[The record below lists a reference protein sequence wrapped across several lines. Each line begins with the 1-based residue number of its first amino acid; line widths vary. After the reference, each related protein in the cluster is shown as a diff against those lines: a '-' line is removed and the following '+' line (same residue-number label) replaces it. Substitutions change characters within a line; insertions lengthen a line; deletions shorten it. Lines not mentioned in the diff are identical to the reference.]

1 MDDTVYKI
9 ALAAFLH
16 DIGKFAER
24 AGMNV
29 TQEYLD
35 NNATLYQPEYKHH
48 YSHKHAVYTAAF
60 IEKYGNFLPPQLNGP
75 GWGDGDPFLNLAAMH
90 HKPETAMQWIITTAD
105 RISSGMDRAEFEE
118 HAKEVQ
124 VRDYKKTRLVPI
136 LEGVRTKGELPEDNL
151 ESYRY
156 RYALGEITPEGIFPK
171 LASASG
177 QSSDDAASREYRD
190 LFARFTEG
198 LGQLA
203 HKGHIPLWFENL
215 DSLLMRFASHIP
227 AATVGKVIPD
237 VSLYDHSR
245 TTAALATAIYLY
257 HFHNDTLNEEGIR
270 SDEEKKLLVVTGDF
284 YGIQSFIFSEGGS
297 TNKASAKI
305 LRGRSF
311 AVSLLSELAAHMV
324 AEEAG
329 LPHSSVVLNAAGKFT
344 AILPNTKEAIA
355 RTDKVEET
363 INAWLIE
370 NYFGEVSIGF
380 STVEASCADFLSSS
394 FEGLWDR
401 VMAASEKRKY
411 HKIDLE
417 RYGGTAVDHL
427 DKFNNDLNRKLCPFC
442 GKRPSSR
449 EVEDDGILGDTR
461 SSCTICR
468 DHIYLGANLVRANRL
483 AVTSGSEIQGDG
495 LREPIFGR
503 YQVSLHAEKKSDF
516 AVNTGNLIKY
526 WDISPATEQGA
537 LRDTASRFING
548 YVPVFSHADTSYDML
563 DRLLG
568 GRKSTKKMDE
578 LFDLATR
585 EQGQPKPFD
594 WLAKM
599 AQTRDENGKLSG
611 IEALGVLKADIDH
624 LGLVLACGMKHPSL
638 SRLSTLS
645 RQINYYFAVHLPF
658 SLKTRPEFRDI
669 YTVFAGGDDLFLIGP
684 WNRMIE
690 FARFLKNSFADYV
703 CHTEQLTISAG
714 IFLCK
719 TGEPVLSIQEKADN
733 ALKLAKG
740 NDRDSIAIFG
750 IPVKWETFGELE
762 SIRET
767 IAAWVKDGTINNA
780 MLYRFNELIDMA
792 KKEKELLRKETV
804 SLEDL
809 ECLKW
814 KARLKYSLARNVGKN
829 LKGDEKRK
837 AIEDVERMAHW
848 LDKHGHAMRIPLW
861 QTLYSQR

>member
-24 AGMNV
+24 AGMDV

-35 NNATLYQPEYKHH
+35 NNAALYQPEYRHH

-60 IEKYGNFLPPQLNGP
+60 IERYGNFLPPQLNGP
-75 GWGDGDPFLNLAAMH
+75 GWGDGDLFLNLAAMH

-118 HAKEVQ
+118 HAKKVQ

-136 LEGVRTKGELPEDNL
+136 LEGVRTNNEWPEDNL
-151 ESYRY
+151 ESYQY
-156 RYALGEITPEGIFPK
+156 LYPLQEISPESIFPRPV
-171 LASASG
+171 SASDR
-177 QSSDDAASREYRD
+177 SSDDAASREYRD
-190 LFARFTEG
+190 LFAGFTEG
-198 LGQLA
+198 LGRLA

-215 DSLLMRFASHIP
+215 DSLLMHFASHIP

-245 TTAALATAIYLY
+245 ATAALATAIYLY
-257 HFHNDTLNEEGIR
+257 HLHNDSLDEKGVRN
-270 SDEEKKLLVVTGDF
+270 DEEKKLLVVTGDF
-284 YGIQSFIFSEGGS
+284 YGIQNFIFSEGGS

-311 AVSLLSELAAHMV
+311 AVSLLSELAGHMV

-344 AILPNTKEAIA
+344 AVLPNTKEAKA
-355 RTDKVEET
+355 RTYEVEEQV
-363 INAWLIE
+363 NAWLIQ

-380 STVEASCADFLSSS
+380 STVEASCADFLSSN

-401 VMAASEKRKY
+401 VMVASEKRKY

-427 DKFNNDLNRKLCPFC
+427 DSFNNDLNKKLCPFC
-442 GKRPSSR
+442 GKRPSSS
-449 EVEDDGILGDTR
+449 EVENDSLLGDAR
-461 SSCTICR
+461 SSCAICR
-468 DHIYLGANLVRANRL
+468 DHIYLGTNLVRANRL
-483 AVTSGSEIQGDG
+483 AVSSASEIQRNG

-503 YQVSLHAEKKSDF
+503 YRVSLRTGQEPESM
-516 AVNTGNLIKY
+516 VNTGNLIKY

-548 YVPVFSHADTSYDML
+548 YVPVFSDADRSDDML

-568 GRKSTKKMDE
+568 GRKSTRKMDE

-599 AQTRDENGKLSG
+599 AQTPDENGKLSG
-611 IEALGVLKADIDH
+611 IEALAVLKADIDH

-645 RQINYYFAVHLPF
+645 RQVNYYFAVHLPF
-658 SLKTRPEFRDI
+658 SLKTRPAFRDI

-690 FARFLKNSFADYV
+690 FARFLKESFADYV
-703 CHTEQLTISAG
+703 CHNDQVTISAG
-714 IFLCK
+714 VFLCK
-719 TGEPVLSIQEKADN
+719 TGEPVLSIQEKAEN

-762 SIRET
+762 SMRET
-767 IAAWVKDGTINNA
+767 MATWVKDGTINNA

-792 KKEKELLRKETV
+792 GKEKELLRKEKV

-829 LKGDEKRK
+829 LKGGDKRA

-848 LDKHGHAMRIPLW
+848 LDRHGHAMRIPLW
-861 QTLYSQR
+861 QTLYRQR